1 MSLFSTLSTASSGLS
16 MAGTKLAVIGDNIAN
31 INTVGFKGARAQFAD
46 LVARDSMGLSGP
58 TQIGTGGATDTVS
71 TLFGQGSI
79 TESANALDLAISGN
93 GFFML
98 KETDAQQSLYTRDG
112 QFYMDEKGFIVAAG
126 GQRLQGFNA
135 EDNQLS
141 TIVTDLKVD
150 RSALKQQMTETLEL
164 TATLS
169 TEADFSTT
177 PILSGSFTLDGNND
191 SIDDLA
197 AASDFATSI
206 TIYDSLGGPHS
217 VTICFE
223 RQSSSD
229 WGWTAVVDGG
239 EVGETDG
246 LAFEISS
253 GSMTFDGDG
262 ILTDFTQV
270 NTSTSSPWN
279 FIGAEDQDVEFEFG
293 IDGAGV
299 ANDGNV
305 RALSGPSAVTGVI
318 QDGYGSGDL
327 IQMTVDESGNITGTY
342 TNGEDILLGQ
352 VALSEFPSY
361 QGLKRVGR
369 NLYQSTQLAGD
380 PAVGTPGTGTRGSLI
395 SFALEQANVDLE
407 DQFVDMIQSQ
417 RTYQA
422 NARVI
427 TTTDSTLQELVQ
439 LL

>member
-31 INTVGFKGARAQFAD
+31 INTIGFKGARAQFAD

-58 TQIGTGGATDTVS
+58 TQIGTGGATDTV
-71 TLFGQGSI
+71 TQLFGQGSI
-79 TESANALDLAISGN
+79 TESSNALDLAISGN
-93 GFFML
+93 GFFQL
-98 KETDAQQSLYTRDG
+98 KDAGEQGALFTRDG
-112 QFYMDEKGFIVAAG
+112 QFYMDEKGFIVNSG
-126 GQRLQGFNA
+126 GMRLQGFNA

-141 TIVTDLKVD
+141 TIVTDIQID
-150 RSALKQQMTETLEL
+150 RSALKQAQTTQMEL

-191 SIDDLA
+191 SIDDVA
-197 AASDFATSI
+197 ASSDFATSI

-217 VTICFE
+217 VTLCFE

-246 LAFEISS
+246 LAFEIAS
-253 GSMTFDGDG
+253 GSVVFDGDG
-262 ILTDFTQV
+262 IMTDFTQV
-270 NTSTSSPWN
+270 NTSTSLPWN
-279 FIGAEDQDVEFEFG
+279 FTGAEDQDVDFEFG

-299 ANDGNV
+299 ENDGNV
-305 RALSGPSAVTGVI
+305 RAISGPSAITGVI
-318 QDGYGSGDL
+318 QDGFGSGDL
-327 IQMTVDESGNITGTY
+327 IQMTVDENGNVRGTY

-352 VALSEFPSY
+352 VSLSEFPSY

-427 TTTDSTLQELVQ
+427 TTTDGTLQELVQ